1 MKTFLTLIIPLLLCS
16 ATWIEPVTPTE
27 HGEPEWVMEIMD
39 KKPKFTKITRCVY
52 GDEYVWKVNSCVTCN
67 DMITKIYDANKNLV
81 CQYGGVLRQ
90 NTCNEQDIFLE
101 ECRIIYKPKGI
112 IGL

>member
-1 MKTFLTLIIPLLLCS
+1 MIPFLLCS
-16 ATWIEPVTPTE
+16 ATWVDNKELPE
-27 HGEPEWVMEIMD
+27 FNEPEWVMDIMD
-39 KKPKFTKITRCVY
+39 KKPKFTKITRCLY

-67 DMITKIYDANKNLV
+67 DMITKVYDQDKNLV

-90 NTCNEQDIFLE
+90 NTCSDKEISLE
-101 ECRIIYKPKGI
+101 ECRIIYRPSTRVT